1 MMNRKTLEFLI
12 EHSSANKV
20 PVHNTSVVEND
31 VTVLG
36 GSIGIKSLQNGSL
49 RIEDDVASMLTAD
62 DSSFVVGDE
71 NHHDVADEVRRR
83 LLEKRRL
90 RGIQGDILS
99 QQPIVN
105 YPLTHKDKTEALA
118 SLMTLFGTNTQGLYY
133 QLFHASLVRHFP
145 LLTGQALTD
154 TSSFDDST
162 KTLDM
167 SSTKL
172 STLRSSG
179 GMGKGVGVVGV
190 GSSSVLSNSISDPLT
205 GTDTPYQSTFGT
217 PY

>member
-179 GMGKGVGVVGV
+179 GMGMGVGVVGV

-205 GTDTPYQSTFGT
+205 GTDTPYQSTYHT
-217 PY
+217 L